1 VWNALVLAVSLLSA
15 SVRSQQ
21 TRHCQ
26 LHNRLKYSSGPPEQP
41 VTINISSIQLEL
53 EKLGMVLDTA
63 ADYSLKDKIA
73 VVTGGG
79 SGKAPLSLFI

>member
-1 VWNALVLAVSLLSA
+1 
-15 SVRSQQ
+15 
-21 TRHCQ
+21 
-26 LHNRLKYSSGPPEQP
+26 